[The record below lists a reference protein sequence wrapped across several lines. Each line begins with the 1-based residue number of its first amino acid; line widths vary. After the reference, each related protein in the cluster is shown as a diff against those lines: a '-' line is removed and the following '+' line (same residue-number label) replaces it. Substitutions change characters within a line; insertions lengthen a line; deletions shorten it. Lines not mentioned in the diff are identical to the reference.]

1 MSSGNPPSVGVT
13 FSNEKI
19 PLMNRRHQVFGYFT
33 RMFGNSSSGPEES
46 SKNGY
51 VEFGHISEVSS
62 GRTLG
67 PFAGVFAPV
76 CLSMFSALLFL
87 RVGMVTHV
95 MIILSLKYKNF
106 ILTPVKYLC

>member
-1 MSSGNPPSVGVT
+1 MSSGNSPSAGVT
-13 FSNEKI
+13 FAGEKI
-19 PLMNRRHQVFGYFT
+19 PLMNRRHQVFGYFARLFSNT
-33 RMFGNSSSGPEES
+33 NAGPEDS

-51 VEFGHISEVSS
+51 VEFGHISEATS

-95 MIILSLKYKNF
+95 MILLS
-106 ILTPVKYLC
+106 VKHLNLF